1 MATLMEGFRRAHELP
16 LTLRSFWPRRIRALA
31 LVPLSLVPMA
41 LASVLVV
48 FGHLLSHW
56 LAGEVAPELR
66 AAVYVIAF
74 VLRWIIALAGSVGII
89 AVIYHLGT
97 DINTHMRD
105 QIEPLLREPWA
116 MLRKDWSWRASLP
129 GATVATL
136 LWFVSTLL
144 FGYYVTRFANYSRVY
159 GSLGA
164 AIALMFWL
172 YIIALSVLIGAE
184 FNAQRAAQGPARRD
198 PRLEE
203 LLWKI
208 PGLRQRRTGRMSD

>member
-1 MATLMEGFRRAHELP
+1 
-16 LTLRSFWPRRIRALA
+16 
-31 LVPLSLVPMA
+31 
-41 LASVLVV
+41 
-48 FGHLLSHW
+48 
-56 LAGEVAPELR
+56 
-66 AAVYVIAF
+66 
-74 VLRWIIALAGSVGII
+74 
-89 AVIYHLGT
+89 
-97 DINTHMRD
+97 
-105 QIEPLLREPWA
+105 